1 MVRAPSRQRDACIDQ
16 LRYEKKRRKKRDLI
30 WLFCICLRI
39 VTAYR
44 FTKGRHTHT
53 NLDLALILL
62 RKSVREQQQTGRKS
76 YMRCYL
82 IHGFCM
88 CITSQLRESVLQ
100 PAGGADL
107 THVCGAPSTKRGMS
121 ERERASAQGDRT
133 DKRGRGQQHQQFHQL
148 PPGG

>member
-16 LRYEKKRRKKRDLI
+16 LRYEKKRDLI

-39 VTAYR
+39 FTAYR
-44 FTKGRHTHT
+44 FTKGGHTHT

-62 RKSVREQQQTGRKS
+62 RKSAREQQQTGRKS

-121 ERERASAQGDRT
+121 ERERAREPVGERERERERERQID
-133 DKRGRGQQHQQFHQL
+133 
-148 PPGG
+148 